1 MRKGNKLT
9 GVSVVSRFGSP
20 SGGGGLGG
28 AIGGLGGKLGCG
40 GGRADTL

>member
-9 GVSVVSRFGSP
+9 GVSIVSWFRSP
-20 SGGGGLGG
+20 LGGGGLSG

-40 GGRADTL
+40 GGRANTL